1 MSHLWAA
8 HLQHPSHSCR
18 AGKANKTAVTQAWR
32 VLGIRGREARLSN
45 RCNPRKKIISL
56 YAFHSIWW
64 QNGLWLSHCLKAIPQ
79 IPCLL
84 SAGWVVDS
92 VTLAVNGP
100 KHFCQQIKLCW
111 NVKENW
117 PKQRYGGFLF
127 SCCFICMRIIVCR
140 QWHLPIT
147 QSVGNWVKLIQF
159 LLNGR
164 NCLFICF

>member
-92 VTLAVNGP
+92 VTLVVNGP

-111 NVKENW
+111 NVKKIGPNRDTEDSCLVVVSFAWESLSADNGTSLS
-117 PKQRYGGFLF
+117 PKVWAIGWNSFNF
-127 SCCFICMRIIVCR
+127 C
-140 QWHLPIT
+140 
-147 QSVGNWVKLIQF
+147 
-159 LLNGR
+159 
-164 NCLFICF
+164 

>member
-1 MSHLWAA
+1 MTHLSRA
-8 HLQHPSHSCR
+8 HLHNPSHSCR
-18 AGKANKTAVTQAWR
+18 AGKANKTSVTQAWR
-32 VLGIRGREARLSN
+32 ALGTQGREAGFSN

-111 NVKENW
+111 NIKKIGPNRDREDSCLAVVSFAWESLSADNSTSISPKERAIGWNS
-117 PKQRYGGFLF
+117 FNF
-127 SCCFICMRIIVCR
+127 C
-140 QWHLPIT
+140 
-147 QSVGNWVKLIQF
+147 
-159 LLNGR
+159 
-164 NCLFICF
+164 

>member
-1 MSHLWAA
+1 MSRLWAA
-8 HLQHPSHSCR
+8 HLQHPSRSWR

-32 VLGIRGREARLSN
+32 VLGTRGREARLWN

-64 QNGLWLSHCLKAIPQ
+64 QHGLWLSHCLKAIPQ
-79 IPCLL
+79 IPCLP

-111 NVKENW
+111 NAKKIGPNRDREDSCLAVVSFAWESLSGDNGTSLS
-117 PKQRYGGFLF
+117 PKVWAIGWNSFNF
-127 SCCFICMRIIVCR
+127 C
-140 QWHLPIT
+140 
-147 QSVGNWVKLIQF
+147 
-159 LLNGR
+159 
-164 NCLFICF
+164 

>member
-1 MSHLWAA
+1 MTHLSGAYL
-8 HLQHPSHSCR
+8 HNSSHSCR
-18 AGKANKTAVTQAWR
+18 AGKANRTAVTQAWR
-32 VLGIRGREARLSN
+32 VLGTQGREVRLSN
-45 RCNPRKKIISL
+45 SCNPRKKIISL

-111 NVKENW
+111 NGKKIGPNRDREDSCLAVVSFAWESLSADNGTSISPKEWAIGWNS
-117 PKQRYGGFLF
+117 FNF
-127 SCCFICMRIIVCR
+127 C
-140 QWHLPIT
+140 
-147 QSVGNWVKLIQF
+147 
-159 LLNGR
+159 
-164 NCLFICF
+164 

>member
-1 MSHLWAA
+1 MTHLRGT
-8 HLQHPSHSCR
+8 HLHNPSHSCR
-18 AGKANKTAVTQAWR
+18 AGKANKTAVTQAWG
-32 VLGIRGREARLSN
+32 VLETQGREVGLSN

-100 KHFCQQIKLCW
+100 KLFCQQIKPCC
-111 NVKENW
+111 NVKKIGPNRDREDSCLAAVSFAWESLSADNSISIS
-117 PKQRYGGFLF
+117 PKEWAIGWNSFNF
-127 SCCFICMRIIVCR
+127 C
-140 QWHLPIT
+140 
-147 QSVGNWVKLIQF
+147 
-159 LLNGR
+159 
-164 NCLFICF
+164 